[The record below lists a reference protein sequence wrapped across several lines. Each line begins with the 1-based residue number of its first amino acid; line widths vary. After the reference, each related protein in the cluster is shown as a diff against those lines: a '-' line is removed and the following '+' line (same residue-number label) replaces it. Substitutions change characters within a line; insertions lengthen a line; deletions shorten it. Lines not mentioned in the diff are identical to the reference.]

1 MLVLRF
7 NISIR
12 KINILSPVK
21 PITYLWLKILYL
33 RRHMPTIQS
42 RSAPAVLSECENEDL
57 DVFVVATS
65 LWPYAPDENITYVF
79 S

>member
-1 MLVLRF
+1 
-7 NISIR
+7 
-12 KINILSPVK
+12 
-21 PITYLWLKILYL
+21 
-33 RRHMPTIQS
+33 MPTIQS
-42 RSAPAVLSECENEDL
+42 RGAPAVLSECENEDL